1 MDITKRGLK
10 VLLAA
15 SALELVLRVFLRTRD
30 HLFGRVPVGSL
41 LYSSLDLLSWL
52 SLFLY
57 DLSYGGV
64 ALMLLLLNYPK
75 FAWVSRREGLFSFL
89 ILFLLVS
96 NLVFLYQEPDP
107 FHSLAY
113 NLAAVSAILLP
124 LIPSGSKGGRER
136 AGEAR
141 LAVAQ
146 ASWARRAMVTLLAGG
161 YLCYFYFK
169 LSNILF
175 QEGLAD
181 PEGKTGLGGVEALS
195 LGELLILLNGLVIFM
210 AYGWPSFRG
219 ALFRWRMTQSLL
231 LPSLLTLAFISACLV
246 NSYMVPMLTIW
257 SLGFTL
263 YLPLPLYAVA
273 LFLFSFTA
281 FDCLAQKRHIGYGL
295 AFIFVAGYALALPY
309 QTLLAVLGTS
319 LIGLEGV

>member
-1 MDITKRGLK
+1 MDIIKRGLK

-15 SALELVLRVFLRTRD
+15 STLELVLRVFLRTRA
-30 HLFGRVPVGSL
+30 HLLGSVPEGSL
-41 LYSSLDLLSWL
+41 FYFSLDLLSSL
-52 SLFLY
+52 ALFLY
-57 DLSYGGV
+57 YFSYGGV

-89 ILFLLVS
+89 LLFLLVS
-96 NLVFLYQEPDP
+96 NLIFLYQEPDP
-107 FHSLAY
+107 FHSLTY
-113 NLAAVSAILLP
+113 NLVAACAVLLP
-124 LIPSGSKGGRER
+124 LIPSGSKSSGER
-136 AGEAR
+136 AGEAGP
-141 LAVAQ
+141 AVAP
-146 ASWARRAMVTLLAGG
+146 APWARRAMGTLLAGS

-181 PEGKTGLGGVEALS
+181 LGGKAALGGVEALS
-195 LGELLILLNGLVIFM
+195 LGELLILLNGLLIFVG
-210 AYGWPSFRG
+210 YGWPALRG
-219 ALFRWRMTQSLL
+219 ALSRRRMTQSLL
-231 LPSLLTLAFISACLV
+231 LSSLLTLAFISACLV

-319 LIGLEGV
+319 LIGLEGG

>member
-1 MDITKRGLK
+1 MKLGLK
-10 VLLAA
+10 ILLSA
-15 SALELVLRVFLRTRD
+15 SALELLLRVFLRTRD
-30 HLFGRVPVGSL
+30 HLFGGIPVGSL

-96 NLVFLYQEPDP
+96 NLIFLYQEPDP

-124 LIPSGSKGGRER
+124 LIPSGSKGSRER

-181 PEGKTGLGGVEALS
+181 PEGKAGLGGVEALS

-219 ALFRWRMTQSLL
+219 ALSRRRITRSLL

-263 YLPLPLYAVA
+263 YLPLPLYGVA

-281 FDCLAQKRHIGYGL
+281 FDCLARQRCIGYGL

-309 QTLLAVLGTS
+309 QILLAVLGAS